1 MGLKSPSILTFMV
14 SVILTV
20 AVLFT
25 KFFGAEVPGLVGHE
39 FWVLLLAQGI
49 LVLGCMMRGL

>member
-1 MGLKSPSILTFMV
+1 MGLKAPSLMTFMI

-25 KFFGAEVPGLVGHE
+25 KFFGAEVPMMVGRE
-39 FWVLLLAQGI
+39 FWVLLGAQGI
-49 LVLGCMMRGL
+49 LVLGCMLKGL